1 MNDTQIESHGY
12 TIGKLAMATG
22 VGVETI
28 RYYEGLGLL
37 QQPVKPL
44 HGYRRY
50 SNESIARLH
59 FIRRAK
65 RLGFSL
71 QEIKELL
78 QLGDGH
84 CDDVRSLAES
94 KLATVEEQITDLAAI
109 KAVLDELIAACRE
122 NRDTE
127 HCSLIDALFK
137 KQA

>member
-1 MNDTQIESHGY
+1 MSETVTTQGL
-12 TIGKLAMATG
+12 TIGNLARATG

-28 RYYEGLGLL
+28 RSYEGLGLL
-37 QQPVKPL
+37 QQPTKPL
-44 HGYRRY
+44 QGYRRY
-50 SNESIARLH
+50 SGGVVARLH

>member
-1 MNDTQIESHGY
+1 MSDSQIETHGY
-12 TIGKLAMATG
+12 TIGKLARATG

-37 QQPVKPL
+37 QRPVKPL

-50 SNESIARLH
+50 SNEAIARLH

-65 RLGFSL
+65 QLGFSL
-71 QEIKELL
+71 QQTKELL
-78 QLGDGH
+78 LLGDGH

-94 KLATVEEQITDLAAI
+94 KLATVEEQISDLAAI